1 MSLTRPP
8 TSVADLRTVRW
19 LCRAV
24 VVLCGVATLAAW
36 LGVARRLDAED
47 EARFLAFSRARQALF
62 GDHLASLTQTVRSFQ
77 GLFLASERVSADEFA
92 AHFRILNV
100 GEGQPEVLGVQFSP
114 SRTEASAGQGESVYR
129 QPVNPLAVP
138 SPAFDLPPDDDVEWR
153 AVLLASRDSGL
164 PDLMPP
170 RTLAGGGVGLALT
183 APVYRAGAVPAQV
196 DARRQVYRGHVDVI
210 IDAGR
215 LMGRV
220 LPEGAALPYRVRVI
234 DIGPLAARREPV
246 RWVHDTRPDLGGA
259 VPSDEPDRRVDD
271 AHLQRFVTQVG
282 QRLWVLSFQREPVRA
297 LVAPEALL
305 ALLAGG
311 AVTTL
316 LGVVLHGLLRRHEQ
330 SADAIR
336 RLDARVESDDARL
349 RGVIDQ
355 SGDGI
360 VSLDPAGTL
369 LSVNPAAQAMF
380 GLSGLQLCGRALTD
394 RVALADRGRV
404 AQQLAEPV
412 TEAAAPRRIEF
423 QALRADGTT
432 FPLRMTLREVGGPT
446 GRECLG
452 VLRDLSASARTAA
465 VLRRLAQHDTLT
477 GMLNRDAFHQQ
488 LCEALAA
495 QRAQVAAPGS
505 PLVLMVID
513 LDRFKKINETLG
525 HQVGDRVLLAMA
537 GRLRGA
543 VGEGLTLARLGGDE
557 FAVLRVPDGSPFDV
571 EQVAGRILKA
581 LSEPLEVDGHSL
593 RLSASIGI
601 ATTLDVLDID
611 DITLMSR
618 ADSAMYLAKNAGRS
632 QYHVHR
638 QEDRQ
643 TQPQQLRLEAD
654 LHGAIERQELEL
666 HFQPQF
672 DCRTGRLVGAEA
684 LLRWRHRQFGMVSP
698 AQFIPLAEESGLI
711 VPIGRW
717 VLDEACRQARLW
729 QTASGQAISV
739 AVNLSTRQMMD
750 DDIVGAVRDA
760 LARHHLSPACLELE
774 ITESAAVTDTEQAR
788 GMLDRLGAL
797 GVSVSIDDFGVGY
810 SSLAY
815 LRDLPV
821 KRFKIDRS
829 FLTNVPGDPGSSRL
843 VSAMVSMARSLEVGL
858 VAEGVEHAEQLE
870 FLVEQG
876 CDVAQGYLLGRPIP
890 GRDFL
895 ERLVQGGFGERA
907 RPHAITAA
915 TDMP

>member
-1 MSLTRPP
+1 MCRGLI
-8 TSVADLRTVRW
+8 L
-19 LCRAV
+19 LCA
-24 VVLCGVATLAAW
+24 LATLAAW
-36 LGVARRLDAED
+36 VGVARRIDAED
-47 EARFLAFSRARQALF
+47 EARFLAFSRARQTLF
-62 GDHLASLTQTVRSFQ
+62 GNHLSSLTQTVRSFQ
-77 GLFLASERVSADEFA
+77 GLFQASESVSADEFA
-92 AHFRILNV
+92 AHFRILRI
-100 GEGQPEVLGVQFSP
+100 GDSLPEVLGVHFVP
-114 SRTEASAGQGESVYR
+114 WEPGPRADHGEPRYR
-129 QPVNPLAVP
+129 QPESPVATTSARFDVPL
-138 SPAFDLPPDDDVEWR
+138 SEDTERR
-153 AVLLASRDSGL
+153 AALLGSRDSGL

-170 RTLAGGGVGLALT
+170 RTLVGGGIGLELT
-183 APVYRAGAVPAQV
+183 APVYRADPAPKDDLQSRRGA
-196 DARRQVYRGHVDVI
+196 YLGHVAVV
-210 IDAGR
+210 IDASR
-215 LMGRV
+215 LMVRV
-220 LPEGAALPYRVRVI
+220 LPEGAALPYRVRVV
-234 DIGPLAARREPV
+234 DIGPLETRRGQV
-246 RWVHDTRPDLGGA
+246 HWIHDTRPAAPTATPVSAL
-259 VPSDEPDRRVDD
+259 DRLADD

-282 QRLWVLSFQREPVRA
+282 QRLWMLSFQREPVNA

-311 AVTTL
+311 AVTL
-316 LGVVLHGLLRRHEQ
+316 LCGVMLRGLLRRHEQ

-336 RLDARVESDDARL
+336 QLDARVASDDARL

-355 SGDGI
+355 SGEGI
-360 VSLDPAGTL
+360 VSLDENHVL
-369 LSVNPAAQAMF
+369 LSANPAAQVMF
-380 GLSGLQLCGRALTD
+380 GVSGLQLRGRLLTD
-394 RVALADRGRV
+394 LVDVADRVRVAGQLAD
-404 AQQLAEPV
+404 ATDAS
-412 TEAAAPRRIEF
+412 TPRRIEC
-423 QALRADGTT
+423 QALRADGSA
-432 FPLRMTLREVGGPT
+432 FPLRMTLRGVGSGLVR
-446 GRECLG
+446 GERLG

-477 GMLNRDAFHQQ
+477 GMLNREAFHQQ
-488 LCEALAA
+488 LGEALAA
-495 QRAQVAAPGS
+495 LRDRGAALQGA
-505 PLVLMVID
+505 PLMLMVID

-537 GRLRGA
+537 GRLRDV
-543 VGEGLTLARLGGDE
+543 VGEALTLARLGGDE
-557 FAVLRVPDGSPFDV
+557 FAVLRVPDGAAFDI
-571 EQVAGRILKA
+571 EQLARRILKV

-601 ATTLDVLDID
+601 ATTPQAREID
-611 DITLMSR
+611 DIALMSR
-618 ADSAMYLAKNAGRS
+618 ADSAMYLAKTAGRS

-672 DCRTGRLVGAEA
+672 DCRTRQLVGAEA
-684 LLRWRHRQFGMVSP
+684 LLRWRHRQLGMVSP

-729 QTASGQAISV
+729 QVAAGRAISV

-760 LARHHLSPACLELE
+760 LAAHDLPATRLELE
-774 ITESAAVTDTEQAR
+774 ITESAAVSDTEQAR
-788 GMLDRLGAL
+788 GMLDRLGEL

-821 KRFKIDRS
+821 RRFKIDRS

-858 VAEGVEHAEQLE
+858 VAEGVEHVEQLE

-876 CDVAQGYLLGRPIP
+876 CDVAQGFLLGRPIP

-907 RPHAITAA
+907 CPRACAA
-915 TDMP
+915 TADLS

>member
-1 MSLTRPP
+1 MSPIRSSTP
-8 TSVADLRTVRW
+8 VADLRAVRW

-36 LGVARRLDAED
+36 VGVARRLDAED

-77 GLFLASERVSADEFA
+77 GLFLASESVSADEFA
-92 AHFRILNV
+92 AHFRILSI
-100 GEGQPEVLGVQFSP
+100 GDSQPEVLGVQFTPSP
-114 SRTEASAGQGESVYR
+114 GEPSSAPGQTGYH
-129 QPVNPLAVP
+129 QPVDPVAVTAP
-138 SPAFDLPPDDDVEWR
+138 DFDVPPGDDAEWR
-153 AVLLASRDSGL
+153 TVLLSSRDSGL

-170 RTLAGGGVGLALT
+170 RTLASGGVGLALT
-183 APVYRAGAVPAQV
+183 APVYRADVVPGQV
-196 DARRQVYRGHVDVI
+196 DARRRTYLGHVDVV
-210 IDAGR
+210 IDAAR
-215 LMGRV
+215 LMSRV
-220 LPEGAALPYRVRVI
+220 LPEGATLPYRVRVI
-234 DIGPLAARREPV
+234 DIGPLTAHRGPV
-246 RWVHDTRPDLGGA
+246 RWVHDTRPDGGGT
-259 VPSDEPDRRVDD
+259 VPSVEPERQVDD

-282 QRLWVLSFQREPVRA
+282 QRLWVLSFQREPVRG

-316 LGVVLHGLLRRHEQ
+316 LGVVLHGLLRRHEEH
-330 SADAIR
+330 ADAIR
-336 RLDARVESDDARL
+336 RLDERVESDDARL

-380 GLSGLQLCGRALTD
+380 GLSGLQLRGRALTD
-394 RVALADRGRV
+394 LAVLDDRGRV
-404 AQQLAEPV
+404 AQQFAAPV
-412 TEAAAPRRIEF
+412 ADAAAPRRLEF

-432 FPLRMTLREVGGPT
+432 FPLRMTLREVGGPA

-488 LCEALAA
+488 LRDALAA
-495 QRAQVAAPGS
+495 RRDDAALPGS
-505 PLVLMVID
+505 PLALMVID

-543 VGEGLTLARLGGDE
+543 VGEGLTVARLGGDE
-557 FAVLRVPDGSPFDV
+557 FAVLRVPDGAPFDV
-571 EQVAGRILKA
+571 EPVAGRILKA

-601 ATTLDVLDID
+601 ATTPGGPDID

-672 DCRTGRLVGAEA
+672 DCRSGRLVGAEA

-717 VLDEACRQARLW
+717 VLGEACRQARLW
-729 QTASGQAISV
+729 QTASGQVISV

-760 LARHHLSPACLELE
+760 LAAHDLPAARLELE
-774 ITESAAVTDTEQAR
+774 ITESAAVSDTEQAR

-810 SSLAY
+810 SSLSY

-907 RPHAITAA
+907 SPRAGAA
-915 TDMP
+915 TADLS

>member
-1 MSLTRPP
+1 VL
-8 TSVADLRTVRW
+8 
-19 LCRAV
+19 
-24 VVLCGVATLAAW
+24 VLCGVATLVAW
-36 LGVARRLDAED
+36 FGVARRLDAED
-47 EARFLAFSRARQALF
+47 EARFLAFSRARQVLF

-77 GLFLASERVSADEFA
+77 GLFLASESVSADEFTT
-92 AHFRILNV
+92 HFRILNV
-100 GEGQPEVLGVQFSP
+100 GDSQPEVLGVQFMPSP
-114 SRTEASAGQGESVYR
+114 AGVAAAYDEAGYH
-129 QPVNPLAVP
+129 QPEGSLAVA
-138 SPAFDLPPDDDVEWR
+138 SPAFDLPPEDDTEWR
-153 AVLLASRDSGL
+153 AMLRTSRDSGQ

-170 RTLAGGGVGLALT
+170 RTLSGGGVGLVLT
-183 APVYRAGAVPAQV
+183 APVYRAGVVPAQV
-196 DARRQVYRGHVDVI
+196 DERQRAYLGHVDVV

-220 LPEGAALPYRVRVI
+220 LPEGATLPYRVRVI
-234 DIGPLAARREPV
+234 DIGAMEAARRGPV
-246 RWVHDTRPDLGGA
+246 RWVHDTRPEVGGP
-259 VPSDEPDRRVDD
+259 VPALEPERLADE

-282 QRLWVLSFQREPVRA
+282 QRLWVLSFQRDPVNA
-297 LVAPEALL
+297 LAAPQALL

-316 LGVVLHGLLRRHEQ
+316 LGVMLHGLLRRHEQ

-336 RLDARVESDDARL
+336 RLDAQVESDDARL

-360 VSLDPAGTL
+360 VSMDPAGVL
-369 LSVNPAAQAMF
+369 LSANPAAQAMF
-380 GLSGLQLCGRALTD
+380 GLSGLQLRGRALTD
-394 RVALADRGRV
+394 LAAVVDRERVLR
-404 AQQLAEPV
+404 QLAEPGAGADAV
-412 TEAAAPRRIEF
+412 PCRIEF
-423 QALRADGTT
+423 QALRADGST
-432 FPLRMTLREVGGPT
+432 FPLRMTLREIGGPA

-452 VLRDLSASARTAA
+452 VLRDLSASARPAA
-465 VLRRLAQHDTLT
+465 VGRRLAQHDTLT
-477 GMLNRDAFHQQ
+477 GMLNRDAFQQ
-488 LCEALAA
+488 HLRDALAA
-495 QRAQVAAPGS
+495 QRARVAVPDAPAS
-505 PLVLMVID
+505 PLAMMVID

-537 GRLRGA
+537 GRLRGV

-557 FAVLRVPDGSPFDV
+557 FAVLRVADGTPFDV
-571 EQVAGRILKA
+571 EPVATRILKT

-601 ATTLDVLDID
+601 ATTVDARDID

-684 LLRWRHRQFGMVSP
+684 LLRWRHRQLGMVSP
-698 AQFIPLAEESGLI
+698 VQFIPLAEESGLI

-729 QTASGQAISV
+729 QTAGGRAISV

-750 DDIVGAVRDA
+750 DDVVGAVRDA
-760 LARHHLSPACLELE
+760 LARHDLSPGRLELE
-774 ITESAAVTDTEQAR
+774 ITESAAVSDTEQAR
-788 GMLDRLGAL
+788 GMLDRLGEI

-810 SSLAY
+810 SSLSY

-843 VSAMVSMARSLEVGL
+843 VSAMVSMARSLEVEL
-858 VAEGVEHAEQLE
+858 VAEGVEHADQLD

-895 ERLVQGGFGERA
+895 ERLVRDGFGERA
-907 RPHAITAA
+907 SPAAIGEPVRQDAIRVSK
-915 TDMP
+915 